1 MNSVKTSKVLL
12 MRKSGTF
19 ASVILAVSML
29 ASCSIFPTGKQG
41 QLKSQSQIEYEAM
54 EQFEDIFFEALK
66 DKDSDKIIDCF
77 SEQSRERTDD
87 FDEGCEYIFEL
98 YNGNDNP
105 EVVEDNVSSYREIGS
120 EGFWSA
126 KCNCKIEAGGEVYF
140 LRWTM
145 TIDDDSDSVS
155 YELDALRFE
164 KYDDYTALK
173 NDDELFY
180 MANFYN
186 LVTGIYH
193 PGRDIWNKVLH
204 GADLISLYGQEPPY
218 SAGQNIP
225 YDQITTPSIEEAE
238 EMGLCFSDELS
249 DPSNDDAKRYVFLF
263 LMSSYNNMGSM
274 WVRTEGE
281 EYALYCNARLGE
293 DYGIL
298 GIGLDCEGKIKG
310 FVFEQGAED
319 MTGIPEG
326 ISGFDSI
333 AEAIEG

>member
-41 QLKSQSQIEYEAM
+41 QLKSQSQIEHEAM

>member
-1 MNSVKTSKVLL
+1 M
-12 MRKSGTF
+12 
-19 ASVILAVSML
+19 
-29 ASCSIFPTGKQG
+29 
-41 QLKSQSQIEYEAM
+41 
-54 EQFEDIFFEALK
+54 
-66 DKDSDKIIDCF
+66 
-77 SEQSRERTDD
+77 
-87 FDEGCEYIFEL
+87 
-98 YNGNDNP
+98 
-105 EVVEDNVSSYREIGS
+105 SSYREIGS
-120 EGFWSA
+120 NGFWSA
-126 KCNCKIEAGGEVYF
+126 KCYCKIEAGDEVYF

-145 TIDDDSDSVS
+145 AIDEDADPVR

-204 GADLISLYGQEPPY
+204 GADLIRLYGQEPPY

-249 DPSNDDAKRYVFLF
+249 GSSYNDAKRYVFLF
-263 LMSSYNNMGSM
+263 LMSGYNNMGSM

-298 GIGLDCEGKIKG
+298 GIGLDCSGKIKG
-310 FVFEQGAED
+310 FVFEQGAEN

>member
-41 QLKSQSQIEYEAM
+41 QLKSQSQIEHEAM

-263 LMSSYNNMGSM
+263 RMSSYNNMGSM